1 MAGATGLEPA
11 TSGVTGRRSNQLSYA
26 PTMTRSVA
34 FAVGPEIREPPD
46 QVKVAP
52 FAAGGARREARDL
65 PRAAAKMPVLPR
77 KFRPSSQDCTKNRGK
92 LGFFA
97 LTCPDLP

>member
-46 QVKVAP
+46 QVKVAH
-52 FAAGGARREARDL
+52 FGAGRARREARDL
-65 PRAAAKMPVLPR
+65 PAAGPKMPVLPR

>member
-1 MAGATGLEPA
+1 
-11 TSGVTGRRSNQLSYA
+11 
-26 PTMTRSVA
+26 MTRSVA

-65 PRAAAKMPVLPR
+65 PRPAAKMPVLPR

>member
-46 QVKVAP
+46 QVKVAH
-52 FAAGGARREARDL
+52 FAAGGARHEARD
-65 PRAAAKMPVLPR
+65 PPGAASKMPVLPG
-77 KFRPSSQDCTKNRGK
+77 KFRPPTRDSAKNRGK

>member
-26 PTMTRSVA
+26 PTMTRSIA

-52 FAAGGARREARDL
+52 FAASGARREAGDL
-65 PRAAAKMPVLPR
+65 SRVGPKMPVLPGNSGPRPVSVR
-77 KFRPSSQDCTKNRGK
+77 KTGGK
-92 LGFFA
+92 PGFFGF
-97 LTCPDLP
+97 TCPDLP